1 MSNTETTK
9 NKKFTKMAL
18 SIAGV
23 AFIAVISIILIVSQN
38 LSGRDDDAEGE
49 YDVCGIGA

>member
-1 MSNTETTK
+1 MSNNETTM

-18 SIAGV
+18 SIVGV
-23 AFIAVISIILIVSQN
+23 VFVAVISIILIVSNN
-38 LSGRDDDAEGE
+38 LSGKDDDIEGE

>member
-1 MSNTETTK
+1 MSNTETTM

-18 SIAGV
+18 SIVGV
-23 AFIAVISIILIVSQN
+23 VFVAVISIILIVSKN
-38 LSGRDDDAEGE
+38 LSARDDDIEGE

>member
-1 MSNTETTK
+1 MSNNETTI

-23 AFIAVISIILIVSQN
+23 AFVAVISIILIVGKN
-38 LSGRDDDAEGE
+38 LSFKDDDVEGE

>member
-1 MSNTETTK
+1 
-9 NKKFTKMAL
+9 MAL

-23 AFIAVISIILIVSQN
+23 AFIAVISIIMIVGKN
-38 LSGRDDDAEGE
+38 LSGRDDDTEGE